1 MYYINLLRENIQVQ
15 PWMPIFFTLL
25 AGGFFAGFYIWHKLE
40 PRSLKNG
47 LFINL
52 GLLSIIFAVLTYT
65 QKDSNQIWELLTNIG
80 LTIFVIIILIAVY
93 AGIVLLIWNARIL
106 AKPNKLTTANLV
118 TIGIAIA
125 FVAYLIIFGLGS
137 AVPNWL
143 GIISTIIPMFVIYL
157 VFVFADFLVVG
168 IIENFY
174 RPTLDYDFL
183 IVLGAG
189 LVRGNQISSTLGSRL
204 RKAFDVAQDQYKT
217 THIFP
222 VIIVAGGKGN
232 DETTSEAAAMRKW
245 LIFEGY
251 PKEYIILE
259 DKSRNT
265 LQNMENA
272 KTIIQRSNI
281 ENPNNAFITNSYH
294 IVRAGIYARR
304 VKLNARGI
312 GSKTPGF
319 FIPTGWLREFAAIM
333 TIKKQQHI
341 RVFFILLAIV
351 IFGALYYQLGIA

>member
-1 MYYINLLRENIQVQ
+1 
-15 PWMPIFFTLL
+15 MPAFFGIL
-25 AGGFFAGFYIWHKLE
+25 AISLFVGFYYWHKFE
-40 PRSLKNG
+40 PRSMKNG

-52 GLLSIIFAVLTYT
+52 GILSILFAILTYT
-65 QKDSNQIWELLTNIG
+65 QQSSEQIWNLLTNIG
-80 LTIFVIIILIAVY
+80 LIIFVIVILIAIY
-93 AGIVLLIWNARIL
+93 AGIVLLVWNARISV
-106 AKPNKLTTANLV
+106 KPNKLTTANLV
-118 TIGIAIA
+118 TIGIAFA
-125 FVAYLIIFGLGS
+125 FVTYLIIFGLGS
-137 AVPNWL
+137 AVPNWI

-157 VFVFADFLVVG
+157 FFVFADFLVVG
-168 IIENFY
+168 ILENLY

-222 VIIVAGGKGN
+222 VIIVAGGKGD

-251 PKEYIILE
+251 PKEYIITE

-265 LQNMENA
+265 LQNMENS
-272 KTIIQRSNI
+272 KVIVDRSNI
-281 ENPNNAFITNSYH
+281 TNPNIAFITNSYH
-294 IVRAGIYARR
+294 LVRAGNYARR

-333 TIKKQQHI
+333 TMKTQQHI
-341 RVFFILLAIV
+341 RVFLILLAIV
-351 IFGALYYQLGIA
+351 VVGALYYQLGLA